1 MAETKTKP
9 TTVKIEDFL
18 ESVPS
23 TLRREDACRV
33 MSMMEE
39 ITGEKPVMW
48 GPSIIGFGT
57 YHYTYESGHEGDACI
72 AGFSPRKANLVI
84 YLTSGFADKNE
95 LVEKLGKHKASK
107 SCLYINKLSDIDL
120 SVLEQLVRHDVAE
133 VRRQYP
139 E

>member
-9 TTVKIEDFL
+9 TPVKIEDFL
-18 ESVPS
+18 NSVPS
-23 TLRREDACRV
+23 SLRREDARTII
-33 MSMMEE
+33 SMMEE

-48 GPSIIGFGT
+48 GPSIIGFGK

-84 YLTSGFADKNE
+84 YLMSGFADKNE
-95 LVEKLGKHKASK
+95 LLEKLGKHKASK

-133 VRRQYP
+133 VKRQYP
-139 E
+139 M

>member
-1 MAETKTKP
+1 
-9 TTVKIEDFL
+9 
-18 ESVPS
+18 
-23 TLRREDACRV
+23 
-33 MSMMEE
+33 MMEE